1 MLVFPVG
8 NSDNRYKNNFQRKF
22 HRHLEGTATAL
33 DTNYQYF
40 CRYCW
45 TCWIIVQAEFY
56 SFSLSYL
63 FRVMEIH
70 KEKTNKDAA
79 AEINLTN
86 DWTCSSLFGVD
97 ATLDHEDLIY
107 QIHSVTE
114 EVCNYQRE
122 KRSTVN
128 ILAKNKEAIR
138 ADKGGGEIQGFGQN
152 IYGWKKSR
160 VHICW

>member
-1 MLVFPVG
+1 
-8 NSDNRYKNNFQRKF
+8 
-22 HRHLEGTATAL
+22 
-33 DTNYQYF
+33 
-40 CRYCW
+40 
-45 TCWIIVQAEFY
+45 
-56 SFSLSYL
+56 
-63 FRVMEIH
+63 MEIH